1 MSLVL
6 ASRPLNEASCV
17 RWSDAPKSSPRCGP
31 SGATVD
37 HYEAAARIGPSE
49 TPDAVFAR
57 VRDRLMVYDVFPP
70 DVVRAAICPAGRIS
84 AGATIVQRIGV
95 GPLALEAAVRVI
107 DVWDRVVGDPNGE
120 PGAVRKAGFRYV
132 TLRGHPECGIASF
145 EVRAGPTGEVTI
157 LLDARSRP
165 GSWLTRLGR
174 PFARRFQQTM
184 TRAALRRLADN
195 GQR

>member
-6 ASRPLNEASCV
+6 ASRPPNEASCT
-17 RWSDAPKSSPRCGP
+17 RWNEAPKSSPLCGP
-31 SGATVD
+31 PGATVD
-37 HYEAAARIGPSE
+37 
-49 TPDAVFAR
+49 
-57 VRDRLMVYDVFPP
+57 RD
-70 DVVRAAICPAGRIS
+70 S
-84 AGATIVQRIGV
+84 
-95 GPLALEAAVRVI
+95 
-107 DVWDRVVGDPNGE
+107 NGH

-132 TLRGHPECGIASF
+132 TLQGHPECGIASF
-145 EVRAGPTGEVTI
+145 EVRSGPKGEVTI

-184 TRAALRRLADN
+184 TRAALRRLADD